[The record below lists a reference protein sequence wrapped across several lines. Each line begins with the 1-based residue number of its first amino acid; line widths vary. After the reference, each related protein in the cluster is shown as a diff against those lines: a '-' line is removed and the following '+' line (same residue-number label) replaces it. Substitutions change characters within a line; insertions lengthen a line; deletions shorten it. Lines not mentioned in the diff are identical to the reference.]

1 MSAPDNTRI
10 APWLLRQVRSTSRQF
25 KAQKR
30 RELRAILRAIGTAE
44 LACAHLP
51 GGSDRITNAKRN
63 IMEQIDLCSVK
74 RWGR

>member
-1 MSAPDNTRI
+1 MSAPNNTRI
-10 APWLLRQVRSTSRQF
+10 APWLLRNFRITSRQF

-30 RELRAILRAIGTAE
+30 RELRAILRAINTAA

-51 GGSDRITNAKRN
+51 GGSDPINNAERN
-63 IMEQIDLCSVK
+63 IREQIDLCSVK